1 MEQNKDSKIVSD
13 RLREEALDLALF
25 EQAKNYAFDYMKN
38 ILDQSVYPDKLA
50 IDGLTIFREPLQ
62 SEAGNP
68 YDILDRLHFKGSP
81 ATVAQT
87 GGRYFGFVNGGI
99 IPAALAA
106 KWLADTWDQ
115 NAALYV
121 ISPIASILEDVCEKW
136 LIDLLKLPEGTA
148 AGFVGG
154 SSTATLCGLTAGRNH
169 LLEQLGYDVGKQGLF
184 GAPEIRV
191 VLGDGAHSTIYK
203 ALSIL
208 GLGSERLI
216 RVPVDDQG
224 RIIAEAVPELDN
236 QTLLILQAG
245 NVNSGAFDNFEA
257 LCQRA
262 RNAGSWVHI
271 DGAFGLW
278 TSASEELNSLT
289 KGVELADS
297 WSVDAHKTLNAPYDN
312 GIILCRYRDALTKA
326 LHMTGSYIIYSDH
339 REGMLYTPDMSRRAR
354 IVELWATL
362 KSLGKKGV
370 SELVEDLHHKARY
383 FAKSLEQNGFKV
395 INDVCFNQVMISL
408 GNSELTE
415 KVLKLIQD
423 SKECWCG
430 GAKWEGESVIR
441 ISVCSYRTTYEDI
454 DRSVKAFIKAK
465 EEALKD
471 VADTLN

>member
-1 MEQNKDSKIVSD
+1 VKENMDTRIVSD

-25 EQAKNYAFDYMKN
+25 EQAKTYAFDYMKN
-38 ILDQSVYPDKLA
+38 IPDQPVYPDKTA
-50 IDGLTIFREPLQ
+50 IDGLDIFKEPLQ

-68 YDILDRLHFKGSP
+68 YEILERLHLKGSP

-106 KWLADTWDQ
+106 KWLSDTWDQ
-115 NAALYV
+115 NTALYI
-121 ISPIASILEDVCEKW
+121 ISPIASILEEVCEKW
-136 LIDLLKLPEGTA
+136 LVDLLKLPEETA

-154 SSTATLCGLTAGRNH
+154 SSTATLCGLIAGRNY
-169 LLEQLGYDVGKQGLF
+169 LLEQLGYDVVRKGLF

-191 VLGDGAHSTIYK
+191 ILGDGAHSTVYK

-216 RVPVDDQG
+216 RVPTDSQG
-224 RIIAEAVPELDN
+224 RIIADAVPELDDR
-236 QTLLILQAG
+236 TLLILQAG
-245 NVNSGAFDNFEA
+245 NVNSGAFDNFET
-257 LCQRA
+257 LCQKA

-278 TSASEELNSLT
+278 ASASEKLNNLT
-289 KGVELADS
+289 KGAALADS
-297 WSVDAHKTLNAPYDN
+297 WSLDAHKTLNAPYDN
-312 GIILCRYRDALTKA
+312 GIVLCRHRDALTKS

-339 REGMLYTPDMSRRAR
+339 RDGMLYTLDMSRRAR

-383 FAKSLEQNGFKV
+383 FAESLEQNGFKV
-395 INDVCFNQVMISL
+395 INEVHFNQVMTSV
-408 GNSELTE
+408 GSSETTE
-415 KVLKLIQD
+415 KILKLIQD
-423 SKECWCG
+423 SRECWCG
-430 GAKWEGESVIR
+430 GARWQGESVIR

-454 DRSVKAFIKAK
+454 DRSVRAFVKAR
-465 EEALKD
+465 EEALR
-471 VADTLN
+471 L